1 MLNKIFKLALAFS
14 FTLLITAGLSF
25 AQDHDTKDHKHKDDK
40 NSMNSSTEMDST
52 KKHMSKDHMK
62 MDHDKTMNTEKDMM
76 KDMSSIVRKGVIDL
90 NAIDENGD
98 GKVYQDAMDWNV
110 ISDERGMCPAC
121 GMELKEVT
129 LEEAK
134 ANLEKNGFK
143 VK

>member
-1 MLNKIFKLALAFS
+1 MLNKTSKLVFTIVA
-14 FTLLITAGLSF
+14 TLLIATGLSF
-25 AQDHDTKDHKHKDDK
+25 AQDNDMKDHKHSGDK
-40 NSMNSSTEMDST
+40 NGMSSSTKVDST
-52 KKHMSKDHMK
+52 KMDMSKDHMK

-98 GKVYQDAMDWNV
+98 GKVYQDVMDWNV
-110 ISDERGMCPAC
+110 ISDEPGMCPAC
-121 GMELKEVT
+121 GMKLKEVT
-129 LEEAK
+129 LDEAK